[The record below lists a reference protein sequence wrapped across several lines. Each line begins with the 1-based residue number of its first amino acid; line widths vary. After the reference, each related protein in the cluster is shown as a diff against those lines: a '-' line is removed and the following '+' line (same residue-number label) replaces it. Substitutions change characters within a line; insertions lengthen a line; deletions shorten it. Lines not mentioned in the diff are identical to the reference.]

1 MMYGEEM
8 NRLCIHNFSKHFHY
22 HVIIENVFGYITV
35 VGHSLSNGTW
45 YVCHAI
51 LPFEIH
57 KKISDTLTE
66 TLISS
71 SMILVSSNLGKDNI
85 VIEVVNSFVHGK
97 WINSYSF
104 FPSQSIKSTNW
115 RISSQTYTSDNV
127 FAAGCVCKWFRQCIE
142 YR

>member
-1 MMYGEEM
+1 M
-8 NRLCIHNFSKHFHY
+8 
-22 HVIIENVFGYITV
+22 IIENVFGYITV

-71 SMILVSSNLGKDNI
+71 SMILISSNFGKDNN
-85 VIEVVNSFVHGK
+85 VIQVVNSSVHGK

-104 FPSQSIKSTNW
+104 FPFQSIKSTNW
-115 RISSQTYTSDNV
+115 KISSETLRQTMYLVQDAFVNDFGNV
-127 FAAGCVCKWFRQCIE
+127 
-142 YR
+142 